1 MVMKKFNLRL
11 FRHIWEAKGQ
21 FVAVSMVVAVGIM
34 TYVAISLAVLDLD
47 MGTKQYYELNNFQ
60 DVSVELVRINE
71 SGIERIRRMPRV
83 ESVQGRVF
91 FRTPLAVEDKDEKVN
106 VGISSIPNAENRIND
121 LFVVEGGWIQD
132 ERRDVLVLEQFAE
145 ARGIEVGDVVHP
157 QIGGKEYELEVKG
170 LVGSPEHIYLME
182 DEQNLL
188 PQPSK
193 YGILYVSEEFAQQV
207 FGYSKSYNEVLIKL
221 KNPNEDG
228 IFKDELE
235 KVLERYG
242 IRRIIRREDHVSN
255 RIVSEEIRGA
265 KQMAN
270 AIPVIFLGVAAAII
284 AIMISR
290 MVKNDR
296 TSIGVLKAMGYS
308 NRNILIHYTEHAF
321 IIGAIGSVIG
331 VLAGYLLSGPMANIY
346 QEFYRIPFKVRIF
359 SWSYLLM
366 GFVLSAIYCIGAGL
380 WGARSVLKIAPAESM
395 RPEAP
400 KKIGKT
406 YIQRATFIW
415 KHISFSWKVVWRNV
429 FRSKKRFA
437 FLSVGIAVT
446 FSIALMPAHMLNVF
460 ESMFFDQYGEF
471 MRMDYEIAYTQ
482 PLSERSIMEISE
494 LVDTTD
500 IEGKIEFP
508 FEIENGWKSKV
519 VSVIGL
525 KPDTKFFN
533 LTDSGGTELRL
544 LPNSIL
550 ISETM
555 AYILDA
561 EKGDYV
567 NVKNF
572 IPFKDDVR
580 LRIDGIVKQS
590 MGLNAY
596 MDIGFMQKALLDDE
610 MITGVMLDSTD
621 KVKEKMEDAPN
632 VSSVNS
638 LEDLRNIFKE
648 FTKLTNASLSIY
660 AFFAGVLGFAIVYN
674 STMMSINE
682 RRLEF
687 SSLRIMGFS
696 KKEINRIVLKENLI
710 MTAFGIVLGIPL
722 GRWLMDLLETTF
734 QTEFYNMTAPIETNS
749 YIYAAILTVFYVLLA
764 QYFSSH
770 KIKKLDFIE
779 ALKNRIT

>member
-1 MVMKKFNLRL
+1 MKKFNLRL

-21 FVAVSMVVAVGIM
+21 FIAVSMVVAVGIM
-34 TYVAISLAVLDLD
+34 TYVAISLAVLDLQV
-47 MGTKQYYELNNFQ
+47 GVEQYYKMNNFQ
-60 DVSVELVRINE
+60 DVSVELTKINE
-71 SGIERIRRMPRV
+71 AGLERIRRMPRV
-83 ESVQGRVF
+83 EAVQGRVF
-91 FRTPLAVEDKDEKVN
+91 YRTPLKVEDKDEKVN
-106 VGISSIPNAENRIND
+106 VGISSIPEAENRIND
-121 LFVVEGGWIQD
+121 LYILDGGWIQD

-145 ARGIEVGDVVHP
+145 ARGIKVGDVVHP
-157 QIGGKEYELEVKG
+157 QIGGKEYELDVRG
-170 LVGSPEHIYLME
+170 IVGSPEYIYLME

-193 YGILYVSEEFAQQV
+193 YGIFYVSEEFAQQA

-221 KNPNEDG
+221 KNPEEDG

-242 IRRIIRREDHVSN
+242 VRRIVRREDHVSN
-255 RIVSEEIRGA
+255 RVVSEEIRGA
-265 KQMAN
+265 RQMAK
-270 AIPVIFLGVAAAII
+270 AIPLVFLGVAAAII

-296 TSIGVLKAMGYS
+296 TSIGVLKAIGYS
-308 NRNILIHYTEHAF
+308 NRDILLHYTEHAF
-321 IIGAIGSVIG
+321 IIGAIGSIIG
-331 VLAGYLLSGPMANIY
+331 VLAGYLFSGPMANMY
-346 QEFYRIPFKVRIF
+346 QEYYRIPFKVRIF
-359 SWSYLLM
+359 SWTYLGM

-395 RPEAP
+395 RPEPP

-406 YIQRATFIW
+406 YIQRVTFIW

-429 FRSKKRFA
+429 FRSRKRFV

-446 FSIALMPAHMLNVF
+446 FAVALMPAHMLNVF
-460 ESMFFDQYGEF
+460 EAMFYDQYGEF

-482 PLSERSIMEISE
+482 PLSERSVMEISE
-494 LVDTTD
+494 LVDVSE

-525 KPDTKFFN
+525 KPDTVFYH
-533 LTDSGGTELRL
+533 LTDSDGGELSL
-544 LPNSIL
+544 SPNGIL
-550 ISETM
+550 VSEPM
-555 AYILDA
+555 AYILDL
-561 EKGDYV
+561 EKGDFV

-580 LRIDGIVKQS
+580 LRVDGVVKQKL
-590 MGLNAY
+590 GLNAY
-596 MDIGFMQKALLDDE
+596 MDIGFMQKYLMDDE
-610 MITGVMLDSTD
+610 MITGVMLNSTD
-621 KVKEKMEDAPN
+621 KVKEKMEDVTN
-632 VSSVNS
+632 ISSVNS
-638 LEDLRNIFKE
+638 IVDLRNIFKD
-648 FTKLTNASLSIY
+648 FTKLTYASLSVY
-660 AFFAGVLGFAIVYN
+660 AFFAGILGFAIVYN
-674 STMMSINE
+674 STMMSISE

-722 GRWLMDLLETTF
+722 GRWLMRLMETSF
-734 QTEFYNMTAPIETNS
+734 QTEFYSMTAPIEMNS
-749 YIYAAILTVFYVLLA
+749 YIYAAVLTVFYVLIA
-764 QYFSSH
+764 QYFSSL